1 MAAPYLVGRG
11 ISDVTG
17 ELFGCGLLGYG
28 KADQVSKGLHT
39 RLRTRAFIFVDPASQ
54 ARVLICVSDLPLM
67 FDSVHREV
75 LRRLAA
81 SYGDTYSDVNT
92 MLTVTHT
99 HCGPGGYSHHKL
111 YNTTTHGFHALT
123 FGAIVDGIVEA
134 VERAHED
141 IGPATLTLSRGVL
154 DNASVN
160 RSPQSF
166 ARNPE
171 ADKSHFPDAIDPQ
184 TTLLRVERGGRVV
197 GAINW
202 FATHGTSMT
211 NRNCL

>member
-1 MAAPYLVGRG
+1 MTFLVGRG

-17 ELFGCGLLGYG
+17 ELAGCGLLGYG

-39 RLRTRAFIFVDPASQ
+39 RLRTRAFVFVDETSD
-54 ARVLICVSDLPLM
+54 RRILICVSDLPLM

-75 LRRLAA
+75 LRRLAET
-81 SYGDTYSDVNT
+81 YGDRYTDVNT

-99 HCGPGGYSHHKL
+99 HCGPGGYSHHRL
-111 YNTTTHGFHALT
+111 YNMTTHGFHAAT

-134 VERAHED
+134 VERAD
-141 IGPATLTLSRGVL
+141 ADVAPAELTLSSGML

-171 ADKSHFPDAIDPQ
+171 SDKAHFP
-184 TTLLRVERGGRVV
+184 
-197 GAINW
+197 
-202 FATHGTSMT
+202 
-211 NRNCL
+211 